1 MKNQSVQIV
10 KSLQEAT
17 IKGCSFM
24 SFLYTSKGKQETALY
39 NINFGISY
47 ENACEHDKLA
57 LESYIPK
64 DDLEVQAKTEILKS
78 LTETLTE
85 GVSQAYTNKD
95 VYIPVCK
102 GVKQKEDTGEL
113 YIYGFVNSKTV
124 VEEAKIVKKPVNSRP
139 LTIAKAKI
147 GKELGFKRDKFAQFI
162 LNPEHIGG
170 ILVKGNVIEVQGM

>member
-1 MKNQSVQIV
+1 M
-10 KSLQEAT
+10 
-17 IKGCSFM
+17 
-24 SFLYTSKGKQETALY
+24 
-39 NINFGISY
+39 
-47 ENACEHDKLA
+47 
-57 LESYIPK
+57 
-64 DDLEVQAKTEILKS
+64 EVQAKTEILKS